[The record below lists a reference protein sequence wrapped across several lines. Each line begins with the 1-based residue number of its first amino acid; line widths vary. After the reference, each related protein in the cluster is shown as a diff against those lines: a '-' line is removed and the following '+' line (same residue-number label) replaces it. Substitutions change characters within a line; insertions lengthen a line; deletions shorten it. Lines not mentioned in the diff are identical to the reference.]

1 MPTSQTTFPFDNTSE
16 PVSRGAL
23 GYIRG
28 RNRQAAYDLFV
39 RAFKQSGLKQSEVAS
54 RLGKGADNISR
65 LFRRPRNMEIDTLG
79 ELIFAITGGTLQLSI
94 AYPKGAK
101 KSVETETATSD
112 SGTNVSLCAPKLGPT
127 GEYGSLLTLN
137 FESESKSA

>member
-1 MPTSQTTFPFDNTSE
+1 
-16 PVSRGAL
+16 
-23 GYIRG
+23 
-28 RNRQAAYDLFV
+28 
-39 RAFKQSGLKQSEVAS
+39 
-54 RLGKGADNISR
+54 
-65 LFRRPRNMEIDTLG
+65 MEIDTLG